1 MNQMMMRM
9 ESFQRKTE
17 SYFRSIK
24 TVGKKLIERN
34 TNHKMA
40 GIFLEFILSLINYQN
55 V

>member
-17 SYFRSIK
+17 PYFRSIK
-24 TVGKKLIERN
+24 TVVKRLIKRN

-40 GIFLEFILSLINYQN
+40 GIFLEFILSLINY
-55 V
+55 